1 MSIEKCKDFEKDGY
15 GTWDDS
21 SKPTTYANMYDFMK
35 NQNNVTLALANGL
48 WQPSTA
54 YKTGA
59 RVHSP
64 SLPAGCVA
72 VCMVTGTTSA
82 TEPSWG
88 NENTYISDGTVTWKI
103 EGEAQP
109 TNLTDDDRMLFLKSY
124 VITNLQ
130 GVNDV
135 TKYNQVRNF
144 YFLARGADKLNGTTT
159 DTDATTLTGIVS
171 DWYKLTRNLVKD
183 FDGYVRFPHPDVS
196 SQSMGTKYG
205 SLAGMV
211 CEPSTEEVK
220 GRNDYEGHPLFATT
234 YCNWKMVSNAPV
246 ITAVEGASA
255 DFSFDDKTK
264 LLGVLQMSAYIYGTD
279 LSESSDHYDVGYE
292 ARANNHLH
300 EEPLPEAL
308 LTDGTVREWV
318 LHGACACSLS
328 DDGKSYF
335 MCYGQ
340 EPAWSG
346 MNHNNM
352 NAITGSMGNGIST
365 TTSTDISFLKRMCFT
380 LFGSMTLD
388 DTMIGCVNYWADS
401 IAQVAEAGVKR
412 VILPSADYSKFVVG
426 SYVVIDAWDGKTTD
440 LWGIRNKS
448 TKSITGKIGVKVLDI
463 QKVTID
469 GTEYTALYVGTPST
483 FDTSITD
490 GSKTRVFSWNY
501 HTGSTRNILSNTGA
515 VNLKDGKHVLKMQGI
530 EFSWGQYDVLS
541 DVILNLTQDG
551 DNYYYQPYVCKT
563 RAKRSTVI
571 TDDYTACDVKLLQG
585 NGGWQ
590 YIKHEKY
597 SNGFFFPD
605 VVGGSSSTYA
615 KDAIYMNK
623 ATTGTRE
630 CLLFGYLGDG
640 PDNGGLFCPRGDF
653 GLGDSIFDYGSRLS
667 PNGTRG

>member
-1 MSIEKCKDFEKDGY
+1 MTIEKCKDFEKDGY

-21 SKPTTYANMYDFMK
+21 SKPTTFANMYDFMK
-35 NQNNVTLALANGL
+35 NQNNVTLALANSL

-109 TNLTDDDRMLFLKSY
+109 TNLTDDDRMLLLKSY

-196 SQSMGTKYG
+196 SQSTGTKYG

-211 CEPSTEEVK
+211 CEISTETVK

-234 YCNWKMVSNAPV
+234 YCNWKMVSNSPV
-246 ITAVEGASA
+246 ITAVEGVST
-255 DFSFDDKTK
+255 DFAFDDKSK
-264 LLGVLQMSAYIYGTD
+264 LLGVLQMSAWIYGTD
-279 LSESSDHYDVGYE
+279 IDASSDHYDIGYE
-292 ARANNHLH
+292 ATIHGHTN
-300 EEPLPEAL
+300 EEPLPEAK
-308 LTDGTVREWV
+308 LTGGTVREWV
-318 LHGACACSLS
+318 LHGACACSLA
-328 DDGKSYF
+328 DDGKSYY

-340 EPAWSG
+340 EPSWTG
-346 MNHNNM
+346 MSHNNM
-352 NAITGSMGNGIST
+352 KTITDLMGNGIST
-365 TTSTDISFLKRMCFT
+365 STSVDDSFIKRMCYM

-388 DTMIGCVNYWADS
+388 DTMIGNVNYWADS
-401 IAQVAEAGVKR
+401 IAQVAETGVKR
-412 VILPSADYSKFVVG
+412 VIIPAADINKFPIG
-426 SYVVIDAWDGKTTD
+426 SYVVIDAWDGTTTD
-440 LWGIRNKS
+440 TWGQRNKS
-448 TKSITGKIGVKVLDI
+448 TKSITGKVGVKVLDSK
-463 QKVTID
+463 KVTIN
-469 GTEYTALYVGTPST
+469 GTDYTALYVDTPST
-483 FDTSITD
+483 FDTSVTT
-490 GSKTRVFSWNY
+490 GSQTRVYSWIY
-501 HTGSTRNILSNTGA
+501 HTGSTRNILGNTGS
-515 VNLKDGKHVLKMQGI
+515 VNPTDGKHVIKVQGI
-530 EFSWGQYDVLS
+530 EFSYGQYEVLS
-541 DVILNLTQDG
+541 DVILELTKDG

-563 RAKRSTVI
+563 YAKRSTSK
-571 TDDYTACDVKLLQG
+571 TDDYEACDVKLLG
-585 NGGWQ
+585 TESWQ

-597 SNGFFFPD
+597 SKGFFFPD
-605 VVGGSSSTYA
+605 IVGGSSSTYA
-615 KDAIYMNK
+615 KDAIYTNK
-623 ATTGTRE
+623 ATGERE
-630 CLLFGYLGDG
+630 VLLFGDLGARSD
-640 PDNGGLFCPRGDF
+640 PGGLSCLDGND
-653 GLGDSIFDYGSRLS
+653 GLGYSNFNCGSRLS